1 MTTLSELKK
10 GDKVTIYRGSYITG
24 IHRIDKITP
33 TGFIKVGDALYNKDG
48 SRRGEGSIWNRE
60 SIVPTTQEHRDFLEK
75 KAIANRLDATNF
87 MSLSL
92 DKLRR
97 LIAIVEEK
105 P

>member
-10 GDKVTIYRGSYITG
+10 GDEVTVYRGSYIVG
-24 IHRIDKITP
+24 VYRIDKITP
-33 TGFIKVGDALYNKDG
+33 AGFIKVDDALYNKDG
-48 SRRGEGSIWNRE
+48 SRRGGGSIWNRE
-60 SIVPTTQEHRDFLEK
+60 SIVPTTQEHKDFVEK

-97 LIAIVEEK
+97 IVAIIEEK